1 MIFYL
6 SMLEYDSDKE
16 LFTWLYTNYEK
27 SMFSVALSFC
37 PVKEDA
43 EDLLQKTFVK
53 VVKYIYSK
61 HSVPENGL
69 YAWLVEILKNTYIDD
84 RKRKS
89 SQFVTISFDETE
101 EISVDDFSEQV
112 VQNESFENM
121 IRKLPEL
128 DKEVLRMKF
137 ILGYDSERIAAVI
150 GATNAA
156 VRKRVERA
164 IAKLRN
170 SYRED
175 EHHE

>member
-6 SMLEYDSDKE
+6 SMLENDSDKE

-27 SMFSVALSFC
+27 SMFLVALSFC

-43 EDLLQKTFVK
+43 EDLLQKTFIK
-53 VVKYIYSK
+53 VVKHIYNK
-61 HSVPENGL
+61 HSVPDNGL
-69 YAWLVEILKNTYIDD
+69 YAWLVEILKNTYLDD
-84 RKRKS
+84 RKKKS
-89 SQFVTISFDETE
+89 AQFVTISFDETE

-121 IRKLPEL
+121 IRNLPEI

-137 ILGYDSERIAAVI
+137 ILGFDSERIATTI

-164 IAKLRN
+164 LAKLRN
-170 SYRED
+170 GYRE
-175 EHHE
+175 ELYHE